1 MPDDFYAINLRL
13 AGRLCLVA
21 GGGPVAARKTAGLLA
36 CRARVRLVSPHLVPP
51 LARLA
56 ATGKIVWLARC
67 YQEEDLSGVAL
78 AFAATDDP
86 AIQEQVSRDASE
98 RGIFVN
104 RADSTP
110 DGDFHLP
117 ASLRRGALLI
127 TISTSGHSPAL
138 SAALRRRLEQE
149 FGDGYAPLA
158 ELCGRL
164 RPLFPDRKM
173 LFACTE
179 RLVAAGFAAI
189 PPERREAE
197 ARRLLVAMLPADADI
212 SSLLRGIF

>member
-1 MPDDFYAINLRL
+1 MSDDFYAINLRL
-13 AGRLCLVA
+13 AGRLCLVI

-36 CRARVRLVSPHLVPP
+36 CKARVRVVSPSLVPP

-56 ATGKIVWLARC
+56 DTGEIVWLARR
-67 YQEEDLSGVAL
+67 YEKEDLSGVTL

-86 AIQEQVSRDASE
+86 ATQERISRDAGE
-98 RGIFVN
+98 LGILVN
-104 RADSTP
+104 RADDTS

-117 ASLRRGALLI
+117 ASLRRDALLI
-127 TISTSGHSPAL
+127 TISTSGQSPAL
-138 SAALRRRLEQE
+138 SAALRRRLERE
-149 FGDGYAPLA
+149 FGDGYAPLT

-164 RPLFPDRKM
+164 RPFFPDRKV

-179 RLVAAGFAAI
+179 RLVAAGLAEM

-197 ARRLLVAMLPADADI
+197 ARRLLAEMLPADADI